1 MANTNAPFGF
11 RPVGRVA
18 GQMPNGAMTK
28 YRLASGTASN
38 IFVGDPVQ
46 FLTTGYIDKASVSAQ
61 IRGVV
66 AAIKWIDTSGKD
78 ATAAYWA
85 SGTTTLNGADADIYV
100 YDDPF
105 EIFEVQYGFNDGSAP
120 AKGDL
125 GQTFNAILGTL
136 AGTTFAVGNTAA
148 STSPGNFATGVST
161 AAIDTSVRNGTA
173 TVWRLLDWSSKPDND
188 TASAYARAL
197 VTPALHDFRVNAGI

>member
-18 GQMPNGAMTK
+18 GQMPNGSMTK
-28 YRLASGTASN
+28 YRLASGTAAN
-38 IFVGDPVQ
+38 IFIGDPVQ
-46 FLTTGYIDKASVSAQ
+46 FLSTGYITKASVSAQ

-66 AAIKWIDTSGKD
+66 AGIKWIDTNGKD
-78 ATAAYWA
+78 ATSSYWA

-120 AKGDL
+120 ALGDL

-136 AGTTFAVGNTAA
+136 AGTVTTIGNTAA
-148 STSPGNFATGVST
+148 STSPGNFATGIST
-161 AAIDTSVRNGTA
+161 AAIDTSTRVGTA

-188 TASAYARAL
+188 TTSAYAKAL
-197 VTPALHDFRVNAGI
+197 VTPNLHDFRVNAGV